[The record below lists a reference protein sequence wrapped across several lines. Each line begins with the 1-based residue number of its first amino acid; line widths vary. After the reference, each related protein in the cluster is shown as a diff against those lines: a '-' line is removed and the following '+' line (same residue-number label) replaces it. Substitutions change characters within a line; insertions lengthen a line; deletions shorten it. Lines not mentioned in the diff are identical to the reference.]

1 MEKYSFFLFLVV
13 ILCVGCSSDEIE
25 SMNTDTD
32 YVEYLMNKCDEF
44 ADKYKIP
51 LKLNKEK
58 LQCVASQISV
68 EDIECQFAVAAELF
82 KSKTVVYGGLKNK
95 MRIKKKLD
103 ISEAQ
108 YPFRSDVSYNNTYEF
123 HNSRHCYNKDVT
135 IQTTWAYNEEKLGWI
150 EGFYKVGEEPQNSFG
165 YQNVTFSASGND
177 YTLRAY
183 TRTKLIWD
191 IVYYLDVDVI
201 VGHNSDGD
209 YISVNAV

>member
-82 KSKTVVYGGLKNK
+82 KSKTVVYPGDVDAISSLQHNSSELNK
-95 MRIKKKLD
+95 GIFSIQGVYLHTPQKELNIINGKKLL
-103 ISEAQ
+103 
-108 YPFRSDVSYNNTYEF
+108 VS
-123 HNSRHCYNKDVT
+123 
-135 IQTTWAYNEEKLGWI
+135 
-150 EGFYKVGEEPQNSFG
+150 
-165 YQNVTFSASGND
+165 
-177 YTLRAY
+177 
-183 TRTKLIWD
+183 
-191 IVYYLDVDVI
+191 
-201 VGHNSDGD
+201 
-209 YISVNAV
+209 